1 MPSGL
6 GKFTHIQLHKLQQ
19 IHEGVTAMS
28 IVIRELVIRAR
39 LEEAEPA
46 ARTNGTVQ
54 AARNASLSDE
64 DVEHI
69 VALSVEKVME
79 TLERKKER

>member
-1 MPSGL
+1 
-6 GKFTHIQLHKLQQ
+6 
-19 IHEGVTAMS
+19 MS

-39 LEEAEPA
+39 LEETEPT
-46 ARTNGTVQ
+46 ARMNGSVK
-54 AARNASLSDE
+54 AGRNAPLKDE

-69 VALSVEKVME
+69 VALCVEKVME